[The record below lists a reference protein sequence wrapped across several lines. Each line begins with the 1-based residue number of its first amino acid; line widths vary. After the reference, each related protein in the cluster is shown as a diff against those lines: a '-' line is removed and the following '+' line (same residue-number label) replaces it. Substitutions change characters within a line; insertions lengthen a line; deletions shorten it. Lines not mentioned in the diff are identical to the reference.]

1 MKTTKI
7 LSLVLAV
14 MLLVVGAVAVT
25 ASADATPELEI
36 ASKNLSYESN
46 ISIVFAVKA
55 NNTAVAPV
63 LNVYTGDP
71 TEQTLTPVTVKATYT
86 PDNSLEKVGYA
97 DAYIFF
103 TPGIVA
109 KALESEIYVQ
119 AVVTVNSVEYK
130 SEVERY
136 SVVEYCHEMN
146 AQKSTTDY
154 NDIIEY
160 SARIQKML
168 EADGK
173 FSGAYA
179 TDYKYVTIKGG
190 TLDGKYNSGIYLEGE
205 KVYPQADGVKA
216 WASSD
221 GKTVMNGNEYVIGAS
236 NVSFE
241 EGEAPL
247 TVTYRPGTYGFED
260 LALGANKPD
269 RSQYGGNTGMGVD
282 GSYAY
287 SVVSD
292 TVFGKPS
299 QVFKVTP
306 SAHFKP
312 LTLYTNCTT
321 VSASEATAFEAS
333 FDFKFE
339 KGVVTVY
346 NILVDD
352 AGGNCKFYLKFKNS
366 ESPAGIYV
374 WNNSNGTVENVTVF
388 EDRLG
393 EYNRIALKAVE
404 KEGKVVLELWA
415 NGSYVMD
422 FVTQHGSITDF
433 TTLSRARIV
442 SESSGLNPI
451 YLDNIYVGLA
461 KD

>member
-7 LSLVLAV
+7 LSLVLTLV
-14 MLLVVGAVAVT
+14 LLVVGAVCVT

-55 NNTAVAPV
+55 NNTDVAPV

-71 TEQTLTPVTVKATYT
+71 TEETLTPVTVKAAYT
-86 PDNSLEKVGYA
+86 PENSLEKVGYA

-109 KALESEIYVQ
+109 KALETEIYVQ
-119 AVVTVNSVEYK
+119 AVVTVDSVDYV
-130 SEVERY
+130 SEIERY

-146 AQKSTTDY
+146 AKKSTTDY
-154 NDIIEY
+154 NDIITY
-160 SARIQKML
+160 GARIQKML

-179 TDYKYVTIKGG
+179 TEYKYVTIKDG
-190 TLDGKYNSGIYLEGE
+190 TLDGKYDSGIYLEGE

-221 GKTVMNGNEYVIGAS
+221 GKTVMNGDEYVIGAS

-247 TVTYRPGTYGFED
+247 TMTYRPGTYGFDD

-269 RSQYGGNTGMGVD
+269 KSQYGGKDGMGVD
-282 GSYAY
+282 GSYTY
-287 SVVSD
+287 SIVSD
-292 TVFGKPS
+292 TVFGKTS
-299 QVFKVTP
+299 QVFKATP
-306 SAHFKP
+306 SQSFKH
-312 LTLYTNCTT
+312 LTLYTNNTT
-321 VSASEATAFEAS
+321 VSASEATAFEIS
-333 FDFKFE
+333 FDFKVE
-339 KGVVTVY
+339 KDVSTVY

-352 AGGNCKFYLKFKNS
+352 AGGNCKFWLKFKNS
-366 ESPAGIYV
+366 QQPVGIYV
-374 WNNSNGTVENVTVF
+374 WSNSNSTEKATIF

-415 NGSYVMD
+415 NGSYVTD
-422 FVTQHGSITDF
+422 FVTQNGAVTDF
-433 TTLSRARIV
+433 TTLYRARV
-442 SESSGLNPI
+442 ASESSGLNPI
-451 YLDNIYVGLA
+451 YLDNIYIGLV